1 MGWFGR
7 GRSRRPDDGGSP
19 DSAGRPDDAR
29 DTAVPFLSVA
39 DAAEVRRLAQHA
51 FAAAGVEVVIHDDH
65 LEAADGRTFGLWNV
79 AASCHNA
86 PGGRREW
93 PTVVERHVQ
102 AVLAPTAE
110 PGDLDD
116 DEFLARTFLRVCGR
130 DTLPMDRAGLS
141 YARPVADDL
150 VEVLALDFPESVATL
165 GDEDVARF
173 DLDDLRRAG
182 LEHLL
187 SEPVDR
193 IETVDL
199 PAGGSFEVV
208 LGESVYT
215 ASRVL
220 AMRDLLLRV
229 YGERGYPEGVL
240 VTLAHR
246 HQIGLH
252 PLDGPEAVPVINAL
266 AGFAKSGFDD
276 APGGI
281 SPHLY
286 WWHGGV
292 LARISRVRDDGAIGI
307 EVRPELAEALERVTA
322 RG

>member
-7 GRSRRPDDGGSP
+7 GRDKRPDDGGPP
-19 DSAGRPDDAR
+19 DSTRRPDDTR
-29 DTAVPFLSVA
+29 DAAVPFLSAA
-39 DAAEVRRLAQHA
+39 DAAEVRRLAQRE
-51 FAAAGVEVVIHDDH
+51 FAVAGVEVVIHDDH
-65 LEAADGRTFGLWNV
+65 LEATDGRKFGLWNV

-93 PTVVERHVQ
+93 PTVVERHVR

-110 PGDLDD
+110 PEDLDD

-130 DTLPMDRAGLS
+130 NTLPLDRAMLS

-165 GDEDVARF
+165 NDQDVARF
-173 DLDDLRRAG
+173 ELDGLRRAG

-187 SEPVDR
+187 SEPV
-193 IETVDL
+193 EGVESVDL
-199 PAGGSFEVV
+199 QAGGSFEVV
-208 LGESVYT
+208 FGESVYT
-215 ASRVL
+215 ASRIL

-229 YGERGYPEGVL
+229 YGEREYPDGVL
-240 VTLAHR
+240 VTVAHR
-246 HQIGLH
+246 QQICLH
-252 PLDGPEAVPVINAL
+252 PLDGPEVVPVINAL
-266 AGFAKSGFDD
+266 AMFAKSGFDD

-286 WWHGGV
+286 WWHEGV
-292 LARISRVRDDGAIGI
+292 LTRISRVGDDCAIGI
-307 EVRPELAEALERVTA
+307 EVRAGLAEALERVTS
-322 RG
+322 RP